1 MAIAFLQGATSSSD
15 LTTYTFSS
23 QNLGTAAGDRVII
36 ACIGGRSVGSLVS
49 ASIGGVSADIRGQTT
64 NSSNTV
70 AIVTAAVP
78 SGTTGDVVF
87 EWSEDGIRAAIALY
101 RATALATAV
110 PFDIHT
116 SIATDP
122 TAALNVPAGGF
133 GIAVSWAGFSA
144 GTTSW
149 TGLTEDYDVSVET
162 SGGNFSSAHD
172 SFVSAQSGLTV
183 TANSSLD
190 TGSVGVFASWAAT
203 SSIVVPRM
211 IHHMRMQGVA

>member
-1 MAIAFLQGATSSSD
+1 MLDFPQIFDWALSHNLRVPPHNC
-15 LTTYTFSS
+15 LTILDSINDTPIVI
-23 QNLGTAAGDRVII
+23 LG
-36 ACIGGRSVGSLVS
+36 
-49 ASIGGVSADIRGQTT
+49 
-64 NSSNTV
+64 
-70 AIVTAAVP
+70 P
-78 SGTTGDVVF
+78 
-87 EWSEDGIRAAIALY
+87 ALY